1 MLMYSI
7 LILLQE
13 LVCLEA
19 GCYKCNKPFIAY
31 ALWNYFLKIVVY
43 A

>member
-1 MLMYSI
+1 MYSI

-13 LVCLEA
+13 LVCLE
-19 GCYKCNKPFIAY
+19 GDCYKGNKLFIAY
-31 ALWNYFLKIVVY
+31 ALWNYFLKMVVY